1 MHYGPSFTIK
11 REPQFGIPI
20 LQGMTVMLGCD
31 VDANPVINATG
42 WLKNEKQLPAVGN
55 PVLVLHDVDI
65 KDVGWYQCTTTYYGE
80 TISSIGYFLNI
91 HPVENEF
98 FDEEHD
104 SNEEQTGI
112 VIFFWSLT
120 FISFL
125 IQNHIKK
132 YSNSLVNLCNTFLL
146 HLCLKNKPRLQ
157 TNVECLSK
165 T

>member
-98 FDEEHD
+98 LNEELD

-112 VIFFWSLT
+112 VLFFLE
-120 FISFL
+120 FKNIYYLVFL
-125 IQNHIKK
+125 
-132 YSNSLVNLCNTFLL
+132 
-146 HLCLKNKPRLQ
+146 
-157 TNVECLSK
+157 
-165 T
+165 

>member
-1 MHYGPSFTIK
+1 
-11 REPQFGIPI
+11 
-20 LQGMTVMLGCD
+20 MLGCD

-98 FDEEHD
+98 LDEEHD

-120 FISFL
+120 FTSFL
-125 IQNHIKK
+125 LCSKFLSAQILFYNSDFNLEYKSVFSNPIQV
-132 YSNSLVNLCNTFLL
+132 LEL
-146 HLCLKNKPRLQ
+146 
-157 TNVECLSK
+157 
-165 T
+165 

>member
-42 WLKNEKQLPAVGN
+42 WLKNEKQLPTVGN

-98 FDEEHD
+98 LDEEHD

-112 VIFFWSLT
+112 VIFFCSLIFT
-120 FISFL
+120 SFL

-132 YSNSLVNLCNTFLL
+132 YSNSGQYVQYNSC
-146 HLCLKNKPRLQ
+146 CIY
-157 TNVECLSK
+157 V
-165 T
+165 

>member
-42 WLKNEKQLPAVGN
+42 WLKNEKQLPTVGN

-65 KDVGWYQCTTTYYGE
+65 KDAGWYQCTTTYYGE

-91 HPVENEF
+91 HPVEDEF
-98 FDEEHD
+98 LDEEND

-112 VIFFWSLT
+112 AIFFGVFKT
-120 FISFL
+120 FTSFL
-125 IQNHIKK
+125 VHTAKSYTKK
-132 YSNSLVNLCNTFLL
+132 YFNSSQSEQYILVAFMFE
-146 HLCLKNKPRLQ
+146 KQ
-157 TNVECLSK
+157 T
-165 T
+165 

>member
-98 FDEEHD
+98 LNEEHD

-112 VIFFWSLT
+112 VLFFWSLKT
-120 FISFL
+120 FTSFL
-125 IQNHIKK
+125 VNTAKSYTKK
-132 YSNSLVNLCNTFLL
+132 YSNSSQSVQYILVAFMFE
-146 HLCLKNKPRLQ
+146 KQ
-157 TNVECLSK
+157 T
-165 T
+165 

>member
-1 MHYGPSFTIK
+1 
-11 REPQFGIPI
+11 
-20 LQGMTVMLGCD
+20 MTVMLGCD

-42 WLKNEKQLPAVGN
+42 WLKNEKQLPTVGN

-98 FDEEHD
+98 LDEEND

-112 VIFFWSLT
+112 VIYFWSLKLT
-120 FISFL
+120 SFL
-125 IQNHIKK
+125 VHTAKSYTKK
-132 YSNSLVNLCNTFLL
+132 YSNLSSRFLL

>member
-1 MHYGPSFTIK
+1 
-11 REPQFGIPI
+11 
-20 LQGMTVMLGCD
+20 MTVMLGCD

-42 WLKNEKQLPAVGN
+42 WLKNEKQLPTVGN

-98 FDEEHD
+98 LDEEHD

-112 VIFFWSLT
+112 VIYFWSLKLT
-120 FISFL
+120 SFL
-125 IQNHIKK
+125 VHTAKSYTKK
-132 YSNSLVNLCNTFLL
+132 YSNLSSRFLL

>member
-98 FDEEHD
+98 LDEEHD

-112 VIFFWSLT
+112 VISFWSLT
-120 FISFL
+120 FTSFL
-125 IQNHIKK
+125 
-132 YSNSLVNLCNTFLL
+132 LCSKFLSAQIL
-146 HLCLKNKPRLQ
+146 F
-157 TNVECLSK
+157 
-165 T
+165 